1 MVYDSQHGIFTSKIV
16 SINLKL
22 LFFLFI
28 SFYYSSYFLFTLI
41 DL

>member
-22 LFFLFI
+22 LFFI
-28 SFYYSSYFLFTLI
+28 HFLLLLI
-41 DL
+41 MFSLHAH